1 MQISKEQLLLHHF
14 QLQILGYFHLVS
26 PSNFSSVIFLNS
38 LIFNSLIQIKILIIL
53 SISLNEILIPLLV
66 LFSYLIIKLFFK
78 IKSKRQIQ

>member
-1 MQISKEQLLLHHF
+1 MKN
-14 QLQILGYFHLVS
+14 IL
-26 PSNFSSVIFLNS
+26 
-38 LIFNSLIQIKILIIL
+38 FNSLIQIKILIIL